1 MENFRGV
8 KILKKLFGFIGK
20 AAGIDQS
27 EIDNAVDEIQKGGSV
42 SFQEKI
48 NEFNNR
54 KIADEMWD
62 VCYAMPSSLY
72 SINKIVIKNW
82 K

>member
-62 VCYAMPSSLY
+62 VCYAL
-72 SINKIVIKNW
+72 
-82 K
+82 